1 MDMFKSLTHKWSSK
15 ENVNE
20 SSDPGLRRREQVR
33 RAQQTYRLR
42 KESYIKSLERE
53 VLRLR
58 SARSDLVEE
67 TRKLN
72 AEVRWL
78 RQVAEQNSIVLPTT
92 PPSLDNGIP
101 SPRQWEYSPPDA
113 TATLCVNRDH
123 LNNKRLIV
131 FDDMLTNEASP
142 GLVQNGSGSF
152 HLPDGSF
159 AAQCDVVAAMNF
171 ILSLEAPCLDH
182 VRAALSTPS
191 AETETGHG
199 HALTLTA
206 SVFRLHGDSAVP
218 PDEDEILHVPKQTLE
233 RLLELSAQVAT
244 AEELTPTQVWAFL
257 CQSPAFVFAGLEA
270 RPERIMGLAQD
281 LLKDV
286 KCHEYGAVIPRDV
299 VMRAV
304 SGAFPSQG
312 FVTQG

>member
-1 MDMFKSLTHKWSSK
+1 MDMLKSFTHKWSSK
-15 ENVNE
+15 ENASE
-20 SSDPGLRRREQVR
+20 SSDPGLRRKEQVR

-42 KESYIKSLERE
+42 KENYIKSLERE

-58 SARSDLVEE
+58 TARSDLVGE

-78 RQVAEQNSIVLPTT
+78 RQVVEQNSIILPTR
-92 PPSLDNGIP
+92 PPSLEYGI
-101 SPRQWEYSPPDA
+101 SSSRQGEYSPPGP

-131 FDDMLTNEASP
+131 FDDELTNRASP
-142 GLVQNGSGSF
+142 GLVRSWSESF
-152 HLPDGSF
+152 RLPDGSYT
-159 AAQCDVVAAMNF
+159 AQWDVVAAMNF

-182 VRAALSTPS
+182 VRTALSTPS
-191 AETETGHG
+191 AENETGHG

-206 SVFRLHGDSAVP
+206 SVFRLHGDSAFP
-218 PDEDEILHVPKQTLE
+218 PDEDELLHVSKQTLE
-233 RLLELSAQVAT
+233 RLLELSAQVTT

-257 CQSPAFVFAGLEA
+257 CQTPAVAVAGSEA
-270 RPERIMGLAQD
+270 RPERIMAIAQG

-286 KCHEYGAVIPRDV
+286 KCHGYGAVIPKEV

-304 SGAFPSQG
+304 SRVFPSQG
-312 FVTQG
+312 SARHG